1 MYKIAIIFTI
11 IASYLILALIKVGTV
26 TSPCDV
32 DNEQPLYVTIH

>member
-1 MYKIAIIFTI
+1 MV
-11 IASYLILALIKVGTV
+11 ASYLILALINVDTV